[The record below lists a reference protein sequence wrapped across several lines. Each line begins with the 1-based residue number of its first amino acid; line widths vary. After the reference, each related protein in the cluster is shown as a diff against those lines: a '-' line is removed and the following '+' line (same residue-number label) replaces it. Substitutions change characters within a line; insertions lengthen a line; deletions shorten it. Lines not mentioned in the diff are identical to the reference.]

1 MYLIMPEWDD
11 GEQMFLVR
19 HLQTSESGGRDPGW
33 EVQVVLPG
41 TSVATLTGLQP
52 SCSYTIRWGT
62 V

>member
-1 MYLIMPEWDD
+1 MYLIMPEW
-11 GEQMFLVR
+11 
-19 HLQTSESGGRDPGW
+19 LQSSESGLRDPGW